1 MPLPRTLLLLLLVVT
16 VVTRVAGQRSAC
28 DEARLG
34 GMQAQFGEC
43 TQRYKAEYRTA
54 IEVIRNMICS
64 SNSKIELQHSI
75 YFVQDETA
83 DIAAVTCGLLDN
95 MVTVC
100 GEVWR
105 QCHDLA
111 QVIITRVTRDT

>member
-1 MPLPRTLLLLLLVVT
+1 
-16 VVTRVAGQRSAC
+16 
-28 DEARLG
+28 
-34 GMQAQFGEC
+34 MQA
-43 TQRYKAEYRTA
+43 
-54 IEVIRNMICS
+54 
-64 SNSKIELQHSI
+64 
-75 YFVQDETA
+75 ETA

-111 QVIITRVTRDT
+111 QVMGTRDT

>member
-1 MPLPRTLLLLLLVVT
+1 MPLTRTLLLLVVVT

-54 IEVIRNMICS
+54 IEVTRNMICS
-64 SNSKIELQHSI
+64 NNIELQHSI
-75 YFVQDETA
+75 Y
-83 DIAAVTCGLLDN
+83 IL
-95 MVTVC
+95 
-100 GEVWR
+100 WR
-105 QCHDLA
+105 MRRRTL
-111 QVIITRVTRDT
+111 RL

>member
-1 MPLPRTLLLLLLVVT
+1 M
-16 VVTRVAGQRSAC
+16 
-28 DEARLG
+28 
-34 GMQAQFGEC
+34 
-43 TQRYKAEYRTA
+43 
-54 IEVIRNMICS
+54 
-64 SNSKIELQHSI
+64 
-75 YFVQDETA
+75 QDETA

-111 QVIITRVTRDT
+111 QVIMISTSASKSCIRIASEGL

>member
-1 MPLPRTLLLLLLVVT
+1 MKALVGAFNQEKAPVGAFSVIVQPVVEPMEHYTALVVA
-16 VVTRVAGQRSAC
+16 VTLNFNIS
-28 DEARLG
+28 
-34 GMQAQFGEC
+34 M
-43 TQRYKAEYRTA
+43 
-54 IEVIRNMICS
+54 
-64 SNSKIELQHSI
+64 
-75 YFVQDETA
+75 QDETA

-111 QVIITRVTRDT
+111 QVIIISTLLHVTRHT

>member
-1 MPLPRTLLLLLLVVT
+1 ME
-16 VVTRVAGQRSAC
+16 
-28 DEARLG
+28 D
-34 GMQAQFGEC
+34 
-43 TQRYKAEYRTA
+43 
-54 IEVIRNMICS
+54 
-64 SNSKIELQHSI
+64 
-75 YFVQDETA
+75 DTA

-111 QVIITRVTRDT
+111 QVMVTRDTRDTCDTCDVLQVERMRGMFVESLVARNRGATVDIEQCESISKFRCSFII

>member
-1 MPLPRTLLLLLLVVT
+1 M
-16 VVTRVAGQRSAC
+16 
-28 DEARLG
+28 
-34 GMQAQFGEC
+34 
-43 TQRYKAEYRTA
+43 
-54 IEVIRNMICS
+54 
-64 SNSKIELQHSI
+64 
-75 YFVQDETA
+75 QDETA

-111 QVIITRVTRDT
+111 QVIIIITLLHVTRDTTHVTRDT

>member
-1 MPLPRTLLLLLLVVT
+1 
-16 VVTRVAGQRSAC
+16 
-28 DEARLG
+28 
-34 GMQAQFGEC
+34 MQE
-43 TQRYKAEYRTA
+43 
-54 IEVIRNMICS
+54 
-64 SNSKIELQHSI
+64 
-75 YFVQDETA
+75 ETA

-111 QVIITRVTRDT
+111 QVIMISTLLHVTRDTRHVLQVERMRGMFVESLVARNRGATVDIEQCESIIKFR